1 MAIPLWTC
9 LEPPEQTSAWIVTV
23 IQPLNDT
30 VYYEVP
36 SNAPAFIGVVL
47 LCTAALILS
56 IMQSVDPTA
65 AYLG

>member
-9 LEPPEQTSAWIVTV
+9 LEPPEQTTAWIVTV
-23 IQPLNDT
+23 IRPLNDT

-36 SNAPAFIGVVL
+36 SNTPAFVGVVL
-47 LCTAALILS
+47 LRTAASILS

-65 AYLG
+65 TYLG